1 MNDSFKGLKGRTV
14 RPKRSINKF
23 RLALL
28 LFVLFLSV
36 YLFLHSSIFN
46 VTQIEVVGNN
56 KVSKEEVL
64 ALSGLN
70 PGINIFGFNE
80 AACSQAIEVHPMI
93 KSVAIERKLNRTVVI
108 KVNERQIWALIPYG
122 DLFLCID
129 DTGICFDKLNHTT
142 IDKIPIITMD
152 QMPEFVNLGQAVNT
166 QATDMVK
173 KVWQA
178 LPADEQ
184 QVISDFHYQNQDST
198 LKIYTVKGTEILFG
212 NLDRLDEKVK
222 TFAQVIQIENNMEQK
237 GTDALEYVDIRFKGE
252 PVLKTRI

>member
-1 MNDSFKGLKGRTV
+1 MNDSFMGLKGRTV
-14 RPKRSINKF
+14 SPKRSINKF

-28 LFVLFLSV
+28 LFVLLLSV

-46 VTQIEVVGNN
+46 VTQIEVLGNN

-64 ALSGLN
+64 ALSGLT

-80 AACSQAIEVHPMI
+80 AACAQAIEAHPMI
-93 KSVAIERKLNRTVVI
+93 KSVAIARKLNRSVAITI
-108 KVNERQIWALIPYG
+108 NERQIWALMPYG
-122 DLFLCID
+122 DLFLCVD

-142 IDKIPIITMD
+142 IDNVPIITMD

-173 KVWQA
+173 QVWQA

-184 QVISDFHYQNQDST
+184 QAISDFHYQNQENT
-198 LKIYTVKGTEILFG
+198 LNIYTIKGTEILFG

-222 TFAQVIQIENNMEQK
+222 TLAQVIQLENDMEQR
-237 GTDALEYVDIRFKGE
+237 GIDTLEYVDIRFKGE
-252 PVLKTRI
+252 PVLKTRM

>member
-1 MNDSFKGLKGRTV
+1 MS
-14 RPKRSINKF
+14 PKRSVNKF

-28 LFVLFLSV
+28 LFVLLLSI

-64 ALSGLN
+64 ALSGLS

-80 AACSQAIEVHPMI
+80 AACSQAIGVHPMI
-93 KSVAIERKLNRTVVI
+93 KSAAIERKLNRTIVI
-108 KVNERQIWALIPYG
+108 KINERQIWALIPYG
-122 DLFLCID
+122 DLFLCVD
-129 DTGICFDKLNHTT
+129 DTGICFDKLNHVA
-142 IDKIPIITMD
+142 IDNIPIITMD
-152 QMPEFVNLGQAVNT
+152 QMPAFVNLGKAVNT

-173 KVWQA
+173 QVWQA

-184 QVISDFHYQNQDST
+184 KLISDFHYQNQDNT
-198 LKIYTVKGTEILFG
+198 LKIYTIKGTEILFG

-222 TFAQVIQIENNMEQK
+222 TFAQVIQLENDMEKK
-237 GTDALEYVDIRFKGE
+237 GNDALEYVDIRFKGE
-252 PVLKTRI
+252 PVLKTRV

>member
-1 MNDSFKGLKGRTV
+1 VS
-14 RPKRSINKF
+14 PKRSINKF

-28 LFVLFLSV
+28 LFILLLSI

-56 KVSKEEVL
+56 KVSKAEVL
-64 ALSGLN
+64 ALSGLS

-80 AACSQAIEVHPMI
+80 AVCSQTIGVHPMI
-93 KSVAIERKLNRTVVI
+93 KSAAIERKLNRTIVI
-108 KVNERQIWALIPYG
+108 KINERQIWALIPYG

-129 DTGICFDKLNHTT
+129 DTGICFDKLNHAT
-142 IDKIPIITMD
+142 IENIPIITMD
-152 QMPEFVNLGQAVNT
+152 QMPEFVNLGKVVNT

-173 KVWQA
+173 QVWQA

-184 QVISDFHYQNQDST
+184 KLISDFHYQNQDNT
-198 LKIYTVKGTEILFG
+198 LKIYTIKGTEILFG

-222 TFAQVIQIENNMEQK
+222 TFAQVIQLENDMERK
-237 GTDALEYVDIRFKGE
+237 GNDTLEYVDIRFKGE
-252 PVLKTRI
+252 PVLKTRV